1 MSRKAKTGVWVTIL
15 VILGIIVG
23 CLIWYFNTASGERA
37 LKTMRSNN
45 AGGLERVVKVYSD
58 SGELIQTYEGK
69 IDLQDTEYG
78 NKVLFDL
85 DGKRIVIYNAT
96 VISEEK

>member
-1 MSRKAKTGVWVTIL
+1 MSRKAKTGVWVTVL
-15 VILGIIVG
+15 AILGIIVG
-23 CLIWYFNTASGERA
+23 SLIWYFNTASGERA

-45 AGGLERVVKVYSD
+45 AGGLERVVKVYSN

-69 IDLQDTEYG
+69 IDVQDTEYG

-85 DGKRIVIYNAT
+85 NGKRIVIYNAT
-96 VISEEK
+96 IVTEEK